1 MKPGVLACCA
11 VLLASGPSQ
20 AVSMAPDAAQP
31 APAPG
36 SCLTGPEKIRLSDA
50 RTRLAMNRDAQKT
63 ATPTQLAALRA
74 EEASLAQIIHALAA
88 KACK

>member
-20 AVSMAPDAAQP
+20 AVSMAHDAAQ
-31 APAPG
+31 PAPG

-74 EEASLAQIIHALAA
+74 EEASLAQTIHALAA